1 MACSPSELRNAVTP
15 LADELGELVAPE
27 KAQQV
32 QENQDMLSG
41 KRKAESADLK
51 RAEGGSK
58 FVASSPIE
66 TIKKIKDKLREAG
79 HSEELKK
86 EDLPWV
92 SQVKTLTEVWKRK
105 DKIEA
110 DCKRVIQ
117 TGGIRGNSNSAKSLA
132 LNPQKTN
139 KYSEKMY

>member
-1 MACSPSELRNAVTP
+1 MP
-15 LADELGELVAPE
+15 LTPE

-41 KRKAESADLK
+41 KRKAESADL
-51 RAEGGSK
+51 
-58 FVASSPIE
+58 IE

-86 EDLPWV
+86 EDFPWV

-117 TGGIRGNSNSAKSLA
+117 TGGIRPPDSKRGPGRPPNSAKSLA
-132 LNPQKTN
+132 LNPKISHFF
-139 KYSEKMY
+139 KL